1 MVPKSVCKT
10 VNQLDEF
17 SLIDKFFSHS
27 VECPE
32 GWKSQGI
39 GDDCA
44 FIDIGSSR
52 VAVTTDM
59 TALGTHFLDDADPYY
74 VGRKA
79 LAVNLSDLA
88 AAGAVPRAF
97 FLSIGLPKADPRWLE
112 GFSKGLLEIAKE
124 YSCPLLGGDTT
135 RTPKVGNMY
144 GKTTISIT
152 ALGELPPK
160 MGLTRSGSKVGDEI
174 WVSGTT
180 GDAYA
185 ALAAIRGE
193 FSVPNSDLAFFKSRM
208 DNPTPRV
215 ELGRRLLGV
224 ATSCC
229 DISDGLITDLGHI
242 LKRSN
247 VSAEL
252 RWDRFPK
259 SEAMSRLSE
268 DRQVKAVLSGGD
280 DYELLFTVP
289 KAYSRD
295 VKELSVAL
303 GLRLT
308 CIGKIVEPNLPLS
321 VLDRFGQEM
330 IVESGFNHFA

>member
-1 MVPKSVCKT
+1 MGSGSANKT
-10 VNQLDEF
+10 ANHLDEF
-17 SLIDKFFSHS
+17 ALIDRFFNNCADCHGS
-27 VECPE
+27 
-32 GWKSQGI
+32 WKSQGI

-59 TALGTHFLDDADPYY
+59 MALGTHFLDDADPYY

-88 AAGAVPRAF
+88 AAGASPRAF
-97 FLSIGLPKADPRWLE
+97 FLSIGLPKVDSRWLE
-112 GFSKGLLEIAKE
+112 SFSRGLLEIAKE
-124 YSCPLLGGDTT
+124 YDCPLLGGDTT
-135 RTPKVGNMY
+135 KTPKVGNMY

-174 WVSGTT
+174 WVSGTI

-185 ALAAIRGE
+185 ALSAIRGE
-193 FSVPNSDLAFFKSRM
+193 FSVSDSDLVFFKSRM

-215 ELGRRLLGV
+215 ELGGRLLGI

-229 DISDGLITDLGHI
+229 DVSDGLITDLGHI

-252 RWDRFPK
+252 YWDSFPK
-259 SEAMSRLSE
+259 SEEMSRLPE
-268 DRQVKAVLSGGD
+268 DRQIKSVLSGGD

-289 KAYSRD
+289 KAHSNT
-295 VKELSVAL
+295 VKGLSAAL

-308 CIGKIVEPNLPLS
+308 CVGKIVEPNLPLS
-321 VLDRFGQEM
+321 ICDRFGQEM
-330 IVESGFNHFA
+330 IAEPGFNHFA

>member
-1 MVPKSVCKT
+1 MGSGSANKT
-10 VNQLDEF
+10 ANQLDEF
-17 SLIDKFFSHS
+17 ALIDRFFSN
-27 VECPE
+27 CD
-32 GWKSQGI
+32 GCLGTWKSQGI

-44 FIDIGSSR
+44 FLDIGSSR
-52 VAVTTDM
+52 VAVTSDM
-59 TALGTHFLDDADPYY
+59 MALGTHFLDDADPYY

-88 AAGAVPRAF
+88 AAGASPRAF
-97 FLSIGLPKADPRWLE
+97 FLSIGLPKVDSRWLE
-112 GFSKGLLEIAKE
+112 GFSKGLLEMAKE
-124 YSCPLLGGDTT
+124 YNCPLLGGDTT
-135 RTPKVGNMY
+135 KTPRVGNMY

-160 MGLTRSGSKVGDEI
+160 MGLTRSGSKAGDEI
-174 WVSGTT
+174 WVSGTI

-185 ALAAIRGE
+185 ALSAIRGE
-193 FSVPNSDLAFFKSRM
+193 FSVSDSDLVFFKSRM
-208 DNPTPRV
+208 DNPTPRI
-215 ELGRRLLGV
+215 ELGRRLLGI

-229 DISDGLITDLGHI
+229 DVSDGLITDLGHI

-252 RWDRFPK
+252 YWDSFPK

-268 DRQVKAVLSGGD
+268 DRQVKSMLSGGD

-289 KAYSRD
+289 KAHGKT

-321 VLDRFGQEM
+321 IRERFGQEM
-330 IVESGFNHFA
+330 IAEPGFNHFA

>member
-1 MVPKSVCKT
+1 MQSGSANKT
-10 VNQLDEF
+10 ANHLDEF
-17 SLIDKFFSHS
+17 ALIDRFFSN
-27 VECPE
+27 CAD
-32 GWKSQGI
+32 GLGAWRSQGI

-44 FIDIGSSR
+44 FLDIGSSR

-59 TALGTHFLDDADPYY
+59 MALGTHFLEDADPYY

-88 AAGAVPRAF
+88 AAGASPRAF
-97 FLSIGLPKADPRWLE
+97 FLSIGLPKVDSQWLE
-112 GFSKGLLEIAKE
+112 SFSKGLLEMAKE
-124 YSCPLLGGDTT
+124 YGCPLLGGDTT
-135 RTPKVGNMY
+135 KTPKVGNMY

-160 MGLTRSGSKVGDEI
+160 MGLTRSGSKAGDEI
-174 WVSGTT
+174 WVSGTI

-193 FSVPNSDLAFFKSRM
+193 FIVSNSDLAFFKSRM
-208 DNPTPRV
+208 DNPTPRI
-215 ELGRRLLGV
+215 ELGRRLLGI

-252 RWDRFPK
+252 HWDSFPK

-268 DRQVKAVLSGGD
+268 DRQIKSVLSGGD

-289 KAYSRD
+289 KAHSKT
-295 VKELSVAL
+295 VKELSAAL

-308 CIGKIVEPNLPLS
+308 CIGKIVKPDLPLS
-321 VLDRFGQEM
+321 IRDRFGQEM
-330 IVESGFNHFA
+330 IAEPGFNHFA